1 MKDFDPYTKQC
12 IHIHV
17 LFQSSSPSLFL
28 SSSPVLLR
36 RITQACRCQTILTSL
51 LYNTPTPGRVGM
63 SAYMHVGSKKCL
75 HARPWWLPALV
86 APSTHP
92 PRTTTNAP
100 KRFQPSIAQQRQRQ
114 QTAPP
119 ECPDAVM
126 VEWVKNVSATYL
138 CYHTL
143 SARVHLF
150 QYATQQRR
158 RSRCQH

>member
-36 RITQACRCQTILTSL
+36 RITQACRCRTILTSL

-92 PRTTTNAP
+92 PRTTITPKDAP
-100 KRFQPSIAQQRQRQ
+100 AIDR
-114 QTAPP
+114 TAETATADSASRMPGR
-119 ECPDAVM
+119 CHGR
-126 VEWVKNVSATYL
+126 NVSATYL

-158 RSRCQH
+158 RYRYQH

>member
-1 MKDFDPYTKQC
+1 MYSSNHPLHLSFSRLYPYSC
-12 IHIHV
+12 V
-17 LFQSSSPSLFL
+17 A
-28 SSSPVLLR
+28 LR
-36 RITQACRCQTILTSL
+36 RLADAKRYLPPCCTTR
-51 LYNTPTPGRVGM
+51 P
-63 SAYMHVGSKKCL
+63 SAYMHVGSKNACTPDPGGFM
-75 HARPWWLPALV
+75 HSSRHQP
-86 APSTHP
+86 THQERRQRQ
-92 PRTTTNAP
+92 RTL
-100 KRFQPSIAQQRQRQ
+100 QPSIAQQRQRQ

-138 CYHTL
+138 CYRTL